1 MLLVDRQDP
10 LIPAIDIC
18 NQRSHNFYAEQFLR
32 LIGVV
37 KAGEG
42 SITAGAAAAVE
53 VLHGRFGAGMGP
65 LTLIDGSGLSYG
77 NEASATYLVN
87 LLDGM
92 HRSDLGEVFRNSLK
106 DKPAAGV
113 KGQVKTGTHNEAR
126 ALAGYLQGPSGK
138 RYAFAILLNRKQAT
152 SIAWADKLRESL
164 YLALAAL
171 AR

>member
-1 MLLVDRQDP
+1 LV
-10 LIPAIDIC
+10 PAIIIC

-32 LIGVV
+32 AIGAA

-42 SITAGAAAAVE
+42 SIEAGHTAATQ
-53 VLHGRFGAGMGP
+53 VLEGRFGAGMGP
-65 LTLIDGSGLSYG
+65 MELIDGSGLSYG

-87 LLDGM
+87 LLDAM
-92 HRSDLGEVFRNSLK
+92 HRSEFGEIYRNSLK
-106 DKPAAGV
+106 DRPAGNV

-138 RYAFAILLNRKQAT
+138 RYAFAILLNRAQSS

-164 YLALAAL
+164 YQALANL